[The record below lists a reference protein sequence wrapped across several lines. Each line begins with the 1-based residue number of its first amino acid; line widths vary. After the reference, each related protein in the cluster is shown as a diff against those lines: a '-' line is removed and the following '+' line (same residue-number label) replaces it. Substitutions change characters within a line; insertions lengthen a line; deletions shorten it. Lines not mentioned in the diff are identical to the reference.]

1 MKIIII
7 QCNIGLSPENL
18 KKLWQGLYKMDK
30 AGILVLPEYCKLIG
44 VVEVDK
50 NDN

>member
-7 QCNIGLSPENL
+7 QCNIDLSPENL
-18 KKLWQGLYKMDK
+18 KKLWQGLYETSK
-30 AGILVLPEYCKLIG
+30 AGMIILPEYCKLID